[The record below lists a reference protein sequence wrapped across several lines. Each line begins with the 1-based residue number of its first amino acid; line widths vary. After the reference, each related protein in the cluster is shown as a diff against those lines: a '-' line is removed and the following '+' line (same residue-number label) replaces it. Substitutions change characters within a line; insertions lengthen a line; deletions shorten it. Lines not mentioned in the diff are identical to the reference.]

1 MNLAQALINSNYVFD
16 TDIAIIEKS
25 ATGKVIF
32 YKAVGEP
39 ILAVGEQMDVY
50 IDTSTGALFI
60 VINRNFIYRFT
71 FWSLTKIGSEVYTAI
86 GQDQVNIPAYQT
98 KFKEVYDYLNENVF
112 VGCCECGG
120 GGSSDIVWLN
130 TIEDRPATGVVDKL
144 YIVKSPFSVYIW
156 NGTGYDSLG
165 GGGGVSSV
173 VAGTDIVVNATDPAN
188 PIVGVVPHTFV
199 RLSGTETGFPML
211 GNIQWIDAV
220 DEIPRD
226 IINQPNSG
234 TGGFNAL
241 RFDYNSLELEHNSG
255 DDSTRITLGNQGI
268 TITGSKPDFLG
279 QVYSADYSL
288 NFILRSLIDLAVLKS
303 RLWNGSSNPTV
314 TNDSAEG
321 FVAGRSLWLN
331 TTTGVLWKCEDA
343 STGAA
348 VWEVYYD
355 PRKFTKLVSVVDSTA
370 VTGTTANT
378 ALRWVTIPAGTFEAG
393 DIISVTSRIRKTGAN
408 GTAIQRF
415 YQNTSQSLTGANILG
430 TYNLTPAGVLYQQLN
445 RDIVI
450 KSATVT
456 EVVPPSANIPL
467 DETMVT
473 GAATQYNIDWLIE
486 QHIGFYVQLTS
497 GSDSVVQSYY
507 SIEKITNIP

>member
-71 FWSLTKIGSEVYTAI
+71 FWSLTKIGSATFTAI
-86 GQDQVNIPAYQT
+86 GQDQVNVPAYQA

-120 GGSSDIVWLN
+120 GGSSDIIWLDSV
-130 TIEDRPATGVVDKL
+130 EDLPETGVVDKL

-156 NGTGYDSLG
+156 NGTDYDTLSG
-165 GGGGVSSV
+165 GSGIASI
-173 VAGTDIVVNATDPAN
+173 VAGDDIVVDATDPDS
-188 PIVGVVPHTFV
+188 PIVGVVPNTFL
-199 RLSGTETGFPML
+199 RLEGTEVGFPVTGDVETSK
-211 GNIQWIDAV
+211 GNGYYS
-220 DEIPRD
+220 
-226 IINQPNSG
+226 NSG
-234 TGGFNAL
+234 SVSGRFEPLAGGDIGLYTISDGVLTEIYELAL
-241 RFDYNSLELEHNSG
+241 LNIETLLDNVA
-255 DDSTRITLGNQGI
+255 RIKNI
-268 TITGSKPDFLG
+268 
-279 QVYSADYSL
+279 
-288 NFILRSLIDLAVLKS
+288 KS
-303 RLWNGSSNPTV
+303 RLWNGTSDPTV
-314 TNDSAEG
+314 IEGENQG

-331 TTTGVLWKCEDA
+331 TVTGVLWKCEDA
-343 STGAA
+343 TSGAA

-393 DIISVTSRIRKTGAN
+393 DIISVTSRIRKTGAA
-408 GTAIQRF
+408 GTAVSRF

-430 TYNLTPAGVLYQQLN
+430 TYNLTAAGFLYQQLN
-445 RDIVI
+445 RDIII
-450 KSATVT
+450 KSATET
-456 EVVPPSANIPL
+456 EVVPPSSNIPL
-467 DETMVT
+467 DETMIT
-473 GAATQYNIDWLIE
+473 GVACVQYNIDWSID